1 MTGAEAID
9 DGISVRVKKGFYVI
23 LGTLALALG
32 FIGLFLPVIPTTPLV
47 LVAAACYMRG
57 SKRLHGWLLES
68 KWFGETIRTYQSGQG
83 LRKATKVRAIGL
95 MWIVITISAVFY
107 VESLPVRVVMFGTA
121 IWATNY
127 LYLYR
132 LPTYAD

>member
-1 MTGAEAID
+1 MSGTEAVD
-9 DGISVRVKKGFYVI
+9 ESLSLRMKKGFYVV

-32 FIGLFLPVIPTTPLV
+32 FIGIFLPVIPTTPLV
-47 LVAAACYMRG
+47 LLAAACYMRG
-57 SKRLHGWLLES
+57 SERLHGWLLES

-107 VESLPVRVVMFGTA
+107 VDSLPVRVVILVTA
-121 IWATNY
+121 ILVTRY
-127 LYLYR
+127 LLG
-132 LPTYAD
+132 LPTYTD

>member
-1 MTGAEAID
+1 MSGTDAVDEGF
-9 DGISVRVKKGFYVI
+9 SLRMKKGFFVV

-47 LVAAACYMRG
+47 LLAAACYMRG

-68 KWFGETIRTYQSGQG
+68 KWFGETIRTYQAGQG
-83 LRKATKVRAIGL
+83 LRKATKIRAIGL

-107 VESLPVRVVMFGTA
+107 VESLPVRLVMFGTA
-121 IWATNY
+121 LWVTRY
-127 LYLYR
+127 LYG
-132 LPTYAD
+132 LPTYVDES

>member
-1 MTGAEAID
+1 MDEGF
-9 DGISVRVKKGFYVI
+9 SLRMKKGFYVV
-23 LGTLALALG
+23 LGTLALAIG

-68 KWFGETIRTYQSGQG
+68 KWFGETIRTYQAGQG

-107 VESLPVRVVMFGTA
+107 VESLPVRLVMFGSA
-121 IWATNY
+121 IWATR
-127 LYLYR
+127 YLYR
-132 LPTYAD
+132 LPTYAV

>member
-1 MTGAEAID
+1 MSGTDVVDEGF
-9 DGISVRVKKGFYVI
+9 STRMKKGFYVV

-68 KWFGETIRTYQSGQG
+68 KYFGETIRTYQSGQG

-95 MWIVITISAVFY
+95 MWIVIMISAVFY

-127 LYLYR
+127 LYR

>member
-1 MTGAEAID
+1 MTGTEVTD
-9 DGISVRVKKGFYVI
+9 GGISLRVKKGFYVL
-23 LGTLALALG
+23 LGTLALVLG

-47 LVAAACYMRG
+47 LLAAACYMRG

-68 KWFGETIRTYQSGQG
+68 KWFGETIRTYQAGQG
-83 LRKATKVRAIGL
+83 LRKATKIRAIGL

-121 IWATNY
+121 VWVTRY
-127 LYLYR
+127 LLG
-132 LPTYAD
+132 LPTFVD

>member
-1 MTGAEAID
+1 MSGTGVE
-9 DGISVRVKKGFYVI
+9 DGSITLRMKKGFYVV

-32 FIGLFLPVIPTTPLV
+32 FIGIFLPVIPTTPLV
-47 LVAAACYMRG
+47 LLAAACYMRG
-57 SKRLHGWLLES
+57 SERLHGWLLES

-83 LRKATKVRAIGL
+83 LRKATKVKAIGL

-107 VESLPVRVVMFGTA
+107 VDSLPVRVVMFGTA
-121 IWATNY
+121 ILVTRY
-127 LYLYR
+127 LFG

>member
-1 MTGAEAID
+1 MSGNESV
-9 DGISVRVKKGFYVI
+9 DGSLSLRMKKGFYVV

-32 FIGLFLPVIPTTPLV
+32 FIGIFLPVIPTTPLV
-47 LVAAACYMRG
+47 LLAAACYMRG
-57 SKRLHGWLLES
+57 SERLHGWLLES

-107 VESLPVRVVMFGTA
+107 VDSLPVRVVMFGTA
-121 IWATNY
+121 ILVTRY
-127 LYLYR
+127 LLG
-132 LPTYAD
+132 LPTYTD

>member
-1 MTGAEAID
+1 MSGTESV
-9 DGISVRVKKGFYVI
+9 DGSLSLRMKKGLYVV
-23 LGTLALALG
+23 LGTIALALG
-32 FIGLFLPVIPTTPLV
+32 FIGIFLPVIPTTPLV
-47 LVAAACYMRG
+47 LLAAACYMRG
-57 SKRLHGWLLES
+57 SERLHGWLLES

-107 VESLPVRVVMFGTA
+107 VESLPVWAVMFGTA
-121 IWATNY
+121 ILVTRY
-127 LYLYR
+127 LLG

>member
-1 MTGAEAID
+1 MSGTEAVD
-9 DGISVRVKKGFYVI
+9 ESLSLRMKKGFYVV

-32 FIGLFLPVIPTTPLV
+32 FIGIFLPVIPTTPLV
-47 LVAAACYMRG
+47 LLAAACYMRG
-57 SKRLHGWLLES
+57 SERLHGWLLES

-107 VESLPVRVVMFGTA
+107 VDSLPVRVVMLVTA
-121 IWATNY
+121 ILVTRY
-127 LYLYR
+127 LLG
-132 LPTYAD
+132 LPTYTD